1 MYYNSSLKQFQR
13 FGLILSLNIGLI
25 ALTNTLAQA
34 QYPTYRGYDR
44 NNRNDRYDNNYR
56 YNALEQARQ
65 NGYRDGL
72 NDGSDAAREGDR
84 FHPQNSGDWQKGT
97 NGYEDRFGSK
107 NAYRSAYRDA
117 YMQGYREGFDRV
129 RDRRGNYNRGNNNR
143 VYNRR
148 NY

>member
-1 MYYNSSLKQFQR
+1 MYYDNTLEQFKR
-13 FGLILSLNIGLI
+13 FGLILSLLIGLI

-34 QYPTYRGYDR
+34 QYPDYRGYDR
-44 NNRNDRYDNNYR
+44 NDRYNGRYDNNYR
-56 YNALEQARQ
+56 YTALDVARQ

-72 NDGSDAAREGDR
+72 NDGADAAREGDR

-117 YMQGYREGFDRV
+117 YLQGYRAGFDRV
-129 RDRRGNYNRGNNNR
+129 RDRRGNYNNR
-143 VYNRR
+143 SYRR